1 MGKHFGELATIRG
14 IVAYKLSPHEQ
25 KPFAGAFS
33 YGIPNY
39 FRRFREC
46 VLIVVPPFVV
56 GYIIY
61 KAVEEAHHLTTRK
74 NPRDYMYEEDPNPKE
89 C

>member
-14 IVAYKLSPHEQ
+14 IIAYKISPHEQ

-33 YGIPNY
+33 YGIPNC

-46 VLIVVPPFVV
+46 VFVVVPPFVV
-56 GYIIY
+56 GYLVY
-61 KAVEEAHHLTTRK
+61 KAAEEAHYLSKRK
-74 NPRDYMYEEDPNPKE
+74 NPRDFMFEEDPEAK
-89 C
+89 